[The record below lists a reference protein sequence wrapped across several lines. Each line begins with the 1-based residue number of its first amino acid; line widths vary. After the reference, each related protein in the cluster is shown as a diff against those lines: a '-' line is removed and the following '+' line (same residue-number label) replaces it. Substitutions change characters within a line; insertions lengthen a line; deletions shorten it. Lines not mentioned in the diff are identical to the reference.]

1 MAETSS
7 SFAGFTPAAI
17 QFLADLAQNND
28 RAWFGPRKAEYERLL
43 KEPLEQL
50 CVALAG
56 EFAARGLPLQADP
69 KRSPFR
75 IYRDTRFSGDK
86 SPYKTNI
93 AASFPW
99 VEARAGGGT
108 TSAGAATTGTEA
120 TGGAAAASAKAA
132 IGVEERHGVGGYV
145 NFRPGEMYVGGG
157 MYMPPKPRIDAFRR
171 AVLDDPGR
179 VRAALEDPGFVAW
192 FGAAHPHETL
202 KRVPPGY
209 PADHPQA
216 DLLRWKDVIFM
227 RRLADE
233 EVCSPDLPV
242 RLAGG
247 FAAAMPVFR
256 FLATLR

>member
-99 VEARAGGGT
+99 VQA
-108 TSAGAATTGTEA
+108 SAGAGAAGTE
-120 TGGAAAASAKAA
+120 AA

>member
-99 VEARAGGGT
+99 VQA
-108 TSAGAATTGTEA
+108 SAGAAAAGTE
-120 TGGAAAASAKAA
+120 AA

>member
-1 MAETSS
+1 LAETSS

-28 RAWFGPRKAEYERLL
+28 RAWFAPRKAEYERLL

-99 VEARAGGGT
+99 VEA
-108 TSAGAATTGTEA
+108 SAGAAAAGTE
-120 TGGAAAASAKAA
+120 AA

-145 NFRPGEMYVGGG
+145 SFRPGEMYVGGG